1 MVETLRSQ
9 ASCALFFSAEVCML
23 FYPSDSGLDSWEFL
37 NERQPPI
44 PEGASL
50 RYMLRKPLP
59 LPRPEHLDMPTQSDL
74 VKIREGES
82 NLSMVLRVVLGIE
95 YDRLIKQTNPKM
107 TGKSNNFFL
116 FFIGVE
122 RERRIITR
130 FLEEHGANIY
140 CWDTEGAWDYFSNHV
155 DAGVILVSSLHP

>member
-1 MVETLRSQ
+1 MAETLRSQ
-9 ASCALFFSAEVCML
+9 ASCALFFSAEFCML

-37 NERQPPI
+37 NQMQPPI

-59 LPRPEHLDMPTQSDL
+59 LPRPEHLDMPMRSDL
-74 VKIREGES
+74 IKIREGES

-95 YDRLIKQTNPKM
+95 YDRLVKQTNPIS

-116 FFIGVE
+116 FLLASSVSAVLLPNFWKNTEQMYIARVRKAHGTTFRTMLLQE
-122 RERRIITR
+122 S
-130 FLEEHGANIY
+130 FL
-140 CWDTEGAWDYFSNHV
+140 
-155 DAGVILVSSLHP
+155 